1 MIEAPVPC
9 PHCGYFQSSAPCS
22 VCGDEVLDG
31 PRGRPI
37 RPGRRLPPVE
47 MLQGFVT
54 FYAAGIHLLTRPEY
68 FGRLGIPVASN
79 LLAAA
84 VVAALAFYGIH
95 GSMVWLV
102 AREWGVLDVIRDP
115 VAWTN
120 DTFALVLTAVVV
132 VFVGPAVIQTL
143 TVPFVDPLADAVE
156 KMVGGPG
163 LCAVERSPWRSLRVN
178 VRASAQVLAM
188 QIAVLVPCLLLSF
201 CQLGLLLALL
211 VAAFLGAL
219 LWFEIPF
226 ARRGYTI
233 EQRIRIVR
241 HNWARALGFGI
252 ALQLGLCIPFF
263 NILLLGP
270 TAAVAV
276 TMTYLH
282 FEKVPPRGI
291 VRPPPGAAR
300 PADETVKDA

>member
-1 MIEAPVPC
+1 M
-9 PHCGYFQSSAPCS
+9 
-22 VCGDEVLDG
+22 
-31 PRGRPI
+31 
-37 RPGRRLPPVE
+37 
-47 MLQGFVT
+47 T
-54 FYAAGIHLLTRPEY
+54 
-68 FGRLGIPVASN
+68 
-79 LLAAA
+79 
-84 VVAALAFYGIH
+84 
-95 GSMVWLV
+95 WLV
-102 AREWGVLDVIRDP
+102 AQDWGMLDVIRSP
-115 VAWTN
+115 VPWTD

-163 LCAVERSPWRSLRVN
+163 MRAVEQSPWRNLGVN

-188 QIAVLVPCLLLSF
+188 QVAVLVPCLLLSF

-211 VAAFLGAL
+211 VAAFLGSL

-241 HNWARALGFGI
+241 HNWARALGFGL
-252 ALQLGLCIPFF
+252 ALQLGLFIPFF
-263 NILLLGP
+263 NVLLLGP

-291 VRPPPGAAR
+291 VRPPPSATHS
-300 PADETVKDA
+300 ADETVKDA